1 MLPLI
6 KLSNK
11 YGFTDKPTGR
21 KKHDNPISLIGGVP
35 MFISFFFVYLIFIN
49 KLAYIK
55 ESIIILIAS
64 TMVFII
70 GLLDDYN
77 KTKSLE
83 FPITPRLIIQIIA
96 AIFIYKSGIVFIGFA
111 NPFTGNY
118 IILHKFLQ
126 LILIVMWIFG
136 VTTVINWIDGID
148 GLAGS
153 IVSISA
159 TSMFIIALIK
169 GENVSASIAIALV
182 GMTLGFLIFNKY
194 PAKVFMGDSGA
205 NFLGFILAIIA
216 LEGAFKQT
224 TTLSILIP
232 ILILGI
238 PIFDNIFV
246 ILKRIKRKKPIYK
259 ADRSQVHYRLLEKG
273 LSINQTVTYLCVL
286 SIFLSLISILIFLF
300 KL

>member
-1 MLPLI
+1 
-6 KLSNK
+6 
-11 YGFTDKPTGR
+11 
-21 KKHDNPISLIGGVP
+21 
-35 MFISFFFVYLIFIN
+35 
-49 KLAYIK
+49 
-55 ESIIILIAS
+55 
-64 TMVFII
+64 
-70 GLLDDYN
+70 
-77 KTKSLE
+77 
-83 FPITPRLIIQIIA
+83 
-96 AIFIYKSGIVFIGFA
+96 
-111 NPFTGNY
+111 
-118 IILHKFLQ
+118 
-126 LILIVMWIFG
+126 
-136 VTTVINWIDGID
+136 
-148 GLAGS
+148 
-153 IVSISA
+153 
-159 TSMFIIALIK
+159 MFIIALIK

>member
-1 MLPLI
+1 MLTYLFILISSFLIVCILMLPLI

-126 LILIVMWIFG
+126 LILTVMWIFG

-148 GLAGS
+148 GLAG
-153 IVSISA
+153 
-159 TSMFIIALIK
+159 
-169 GENVSASIAIALV
+169 
-182 GMTLGFLIFNKY
+182 
-194 PAKVFMGDSGA
+194 
-205 NFLGFILAIIA
+205 
-216 LEGAFKQT
+216 
-224 TTLSILIP
+224 
-232 ILILGI
+232 
-238 PIFDNIFV
+238 
-246 ILKRIKRKKPIYK
+246 
-259 ADRSQVHYRLLEKG
+259 
-273 LSINQTVTYLCVL
+273 
-286 SIFLSLISILIFLF
+286 
-300 KL
+300 